1 MELQQ
6 LKTTECPYC
15 LGRRAMYH
23 LFPKDNSKCKEPVLG
38 KQIVSTKSLFSEI
51 KETSDKT
58 CPKNDT
64 LCFFHLERR
73 DSKAVFRDCKKCKKP
88 VYACDVC
95 NGFGIVFD

>member
-23 LFPKDNSKCKEPVLG
+23 RFPKDNSKCKEPVLG
-38 KQIVSTKSLFSEI
+38 KQIVSTKSLSEI

-64 LCFFHLERR
+64 L
-73 DSKAVFRDCKKCKKP
+73 AVFRDCKKCKKP